1 MTRELFAA
9 YSVEGYDLT
18 LAAPELACALLA
30 NAILVPA
37 PIADVLAHASIGG
50 ETQRHAWITLID
62 RPREGDEAA
71 FPAVMLVTATQVAP
85 SSDDADFLRTTL
97 RSFAKAIPPSTPERA
112 VIALESHVPVL
123 RGHSVQITARAH
135 RGFFKPRRLVINA
148 NDVGWLIHDI
158 KIGNRSQL
166 NQAGSI
172 PGMVFRINSDK
183 GRTIQTHGG
192 EHFPFVSFEIV
203 KPAMDIVVIAE
214 YIGPDDAEPFRGRL
228 IGTTV
233 DQVPHADTAI
243 SLHDDVTSAILQADA
258 LLRSDLSAQ
267 LGAHT

>member
-172 PGMVFRINSDK
+172 PGMVFRINSD
-183 GRTIQTHGG
+183 
-192 EHFPFVSFEIV
+192 PFVSFEIV